1 MIALPNGGG
10 PMARYYFSL
19 QNGRSFE
26 DVDGLELSDMAEVR
40 AEAIGFA
47 RDLMRLEPLRRDWS
61 HWVVRVTDEDQ
72 KSVFD
77 LPFPEAA

>member
-1 MIALPNGGG
+1 MIALPGDGG
-10 PMARYYFSL
+10 PMARYYFSF
-19 QNGRSFE
+19 QNGRTFE

-47 RDLMRLEPLRRDWS
+47 RDLMRLEPGRRDWS
-61 HWVVRVTDEDQ
+61 RWVVRVTDDDR
-72 KSVFD
+72 KPVLD